1 MKPLLV
7 KWLSCVVAIP
17 LGLFMIGLTQVGWF
31 GLLSAIALP
40 LAILYTFELGTELRR
55 QPGRMARMTGWI
67 LGIPQTL
74 FAITAI
80 GIGVAIV
87 AWVLYNLLVER
98 QPEFRGG
105 SIGLV
110 IGLILFGV
118 GWLSRLFRKPRVPTP
133 EDKGFW
139 FRSDLFPAEPGEDAE
154 TNPGIYGRQ
163 LAAWLRGRFIAL
175 GYPVEEVI
183 AEDWGWCVMCARD
196 PVHMWIG
203 CGASGEPD
211 DEAMPL
217 PESIDWHCFAEA
229 ELPPWRV
236 LSEARKVD
244 KTALRQRLHTELQ
257 AILAS
262 EPRIRMIPE
271 P

>member
-1 MKPLLV
+1 MQIARDGEQGKPTMKPLLV

-17 LGLFMIGLTQVGWF
+17 LGLLMIGLTQVGWF

-55 QPGRMARMTGWI
+55 QPGRMARVAGWI

-110 IGLILFGV
+110 IGLILFGAA
-118 GWLSRLFRKPRVPTP
+118 GFRAC
-133 EDKGFW
+133 
-139 FRSDLFPAEPGEDAE
+139 S
-154 TNPGIYGRQ
+154 
-163 LAAWLRGRFIAL
+163 
-175 GYPVEEVI
+175 
-183 AEDWGWCVMCARD
+183 
-196 PVHMWIG
+196 
-203 CGASGEPD
+203 ASH
-211 DEAMPL
+211 A
-217 PESIDWHCFAEA
+217 
-229 ELPPWRV
+229 
-236 LSEARKVD
+236 
-244 KTALRQRLHTELQ
+244 
-257 AILAS
+257 
-262 EPRIRMIPE
+262 
-271 P
+271 

>member
-17 LGLFMIGLTQVGWF
+17 LGLLMIGLTQVGWF

-55 QPGRMARMTGWI
+55 QPGRMARVAGWI

-80 GIGVAIV
+80 GIGIAIV

-110 IGLILFGV
+110 IALILFGI
-118 GWLSRLFRKPRVPTP
+118 GWLSRLFRRPRETTA
-133 EDKGFW
+133 EDAGFW
-139 FRSDLFPAEPGEDAE
+139 FHSDLFPAEPGEDGE
-154 TNPGIYGRQ
+154 TNPGIHGRQ
-163 LAAWLRGRFIAL
+163 LATWLRGHLIER
-175 GYPVEEVI
+175 GYPAAEVI
-183 AEDWGWCVMCARD
+183 AEDWGWCVMCERQ
-196 PVHMWIG
+196 PILLWIG
-203 CGASGEPD
+203 CGASADPEI
-211 DEAMPL
+211 EILPL
-217 PESIDWHCFAEA
+217 PPSIDWHCFAEA
-229 ELPPWRV
+229 ELPTWFA
-236 LSEARKVD
+236 LSRARKAERL
-244 KTALRQRLHTELQ
+244 ALKQHLHVELQ
-257 AILAS
+257 AILAA
-262 EPRIRMIPE
+262 EPRIRLISAP
-271 P
+271 